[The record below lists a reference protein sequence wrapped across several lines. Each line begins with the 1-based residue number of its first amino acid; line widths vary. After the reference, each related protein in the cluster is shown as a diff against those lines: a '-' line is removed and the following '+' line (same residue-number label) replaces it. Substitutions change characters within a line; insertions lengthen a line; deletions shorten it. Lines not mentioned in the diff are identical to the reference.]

1 MKKLGIVF
9 TLIILGF
16 QFANAQLIKVEQ
28 EVFGMDC
35 APCAYGLERGL
46 KKLDG
51 LEKIV
56 VSLNDGKAYLNL
68 ASGNTVTL
76 KKIQD
81 EVKKNGFSARNAKVI
96 MIGDLNKVGNEWV
109 MKVNNETFKLEDTQ
123 SLNIKNLAS
132 GLVKMSVEVAD
143 EDDKQLSNNWAI
155 KIIEILALER

>member
-9 TLIILGF
+9 TLLVFGF
-16 QFANAQLIKVEQ
+16 QFTNAQLIKVEQ

-81 EVKKNGFSARNAKVI
+81 EVKKNGFSARNAKII

-109 MKVNNETFKLEDTQ
+109 MKVNNETFKIEDTE
-123 SLNIKNLAS
+123 NATIKNLVS
-132 GLVKMSVEVAD
+132 GLIKMSVEVAD
-143 EDDKQLSNNWAI
+143 EDDKHLSNCWAI
-155 KIIEILALER
+155 KIIEILGL